1 MKKTH
6 HLWGLPAGIIL
17 AIFAGMKRFLTLIL
31 CAAVCLNVAAANKK
45 PKSFVVNT
53 EKLGKEV
60 MGYAGTTP
68 VEITVTDG
76 KIEKIEALP
85 NSETP
90 GFFQRVQESPIFT
103 ALIGKTVKEASE
115 VKLDAVSGATFSS
128 KAVIENIRLGLQE
141 AAKKAK

>member
-1 MKKTH
+1 M
-6 HLWGLPAGIIL
+6 WGFPAGIIL
-17 AIFAGMKRFLTLIL
+17 AIFAGMNRFLTLIL

-76 KIEKIEALP
+76 KIEKIVALP
-85 NSETP
+85 NEETP
-90 GFFQRVQESPIFT
+90 GFFQRVLESPIFT
-103 ALIGKTVKEASE
+103 ALNGKTVKEASE
-115 VKLDAVSGATFSS
+115 VKLDAVSGATYSS

>member
-68 VEITVTDG
+68 VEIIVTDG
-76 KIEKIEALP
+76 KIEKIVALP
-85 NSETP
+85 NDETP
-90 GFFQRVQESPIFT
+90 GFFQRVLESPIFT
-103 ALIGKTVKEASE
+103 ALNGKTVKEASE
-115 VKLDAVSGATFSS
+115 VKLDAVSGATYSS